1 MILSKDF
8 PQYTLVADT
17 GRLIAMSDAADD
29 ILDLHFQHPGSHLGK
44 TAEMSWTMPVPVPH
58 LANSPAEAAVHAAL
72 LPYVTPTPRQ
82 VQQLTT
88 ALLVRPNRFYFDGQ
102 KIKAI
107 KETRAM
113 FSIGLGEAK
122 AVIDTVWPAFDTLVR
137 EGTIW

>member
-44 TAEMSWTMPVPVPH
+44 TAEMSWTFH

-72 LPYVTPTPRQ
+72 LPHVMPTPRQ

-88 ALLVRPNRFYFDGQ
+88 ALLVRPNRFYYENK
-102 KIKAI
+102 KIQAI
-107 KETRAM
+107 RETRAM

-137 EGTIW
+137 EGTI